1 MRQVV
6 SRADRNEIRKGWHSV
21 WVELISSHLST
32 VHLESRGVSI
42 THDDYQAVTVV
53 GAKWKKSKANGQN
66 MHPDMEQNNTL
77 CYYAHFL
84 PSFFVPQKFDDWCIN
99 AMPLSDIDLHQWRHI
114 FSQMNH
120 ALYQELER
128 VHRTSSWS
136 FCSTGDVC
144 IPKQGFHRSN
154 NYDGSSLLIKL

>member
-84 PSFFVPQKFDDWCIN
+84 PSFFVPPEIRWLVHQCN
-99 AMPLSDIDLHQWRHI
+99 AFIRYRLASMKTHLFTDESCSLS
-114 FSQMNH
+114 
-120 ALYQELER
+120 R
-128 VHRTSSWS
+128 VGARPQ
-136 FCSTGDVC
+136 D
-144 IPKQGFHRSN
+144 
-154 NYDGSSLLIKL
+154 IKLVILLYWWCVHSKTRLSSIQ